1 VSENATE
8 EAIERYRRTLFEMAD
23 DVGALGH
30 TSSDRRWK
38 RLTEQLDKDQ
48 QVLAESPAGRS
59 AIDALI
65 HDPRPTVRLFSATA
79 ALGWD
84 EAAARP
90 VLVALREDP
99 LKYGLHSILAKHTLL
114 DHDGLEHDDDDVEG

>member
-48 QVLAESPAGRS
+48 RVLAESPAGRS
-59 AIDALI
+59 AIKGLI
-65 HDPRPTVRLFSATA
+65 DDPRPTVRLFSATA
-79 ALGWD
+79 TLGWD
-84 EAAARP
+84 EPTARP
-90 VLVALREDP
+90 VLVELREDP

-114 DHDGLEHDDDDVEG
+114 DHDGLEHDDDDAEG